1 MAEELSSEHDNDGQ
15 VIDDDAQSSKFLPQL
30 NVHNQMS
37 RTQQKEDFQQMASEA
52 FPGIKLDINK
62 L

>member
-1 MAEELSSEHDNDGQ
+1 MAEELSSEQDDNER
-15 VIDDDAQSSKFLPQL
+15 VIDAQSSKFLPQL
-30 NVHNQMS
+30 NGHNQMS

-52 FPGIKLDINK
+52 FPGIKLDITK